1 MIVLKEEKLK
11 KLIKI
16 TAVFAIVCCCVLLFP
31 QVRNL
36 IIEIGEKILRRGLN
50 HDLWMKRMLMYS
62 LCAIS
67 FFSVFLILQYI
78 EERSDFLIE
87 YGYGKK
93 IFVFASLGIAAMS
106 IVVRIVMYVKCRSLW
121 FDEAALAA
129 SIVSRNWFELLVPPL
144 LNNQSAPVLY
154 VITEKLIGSIFG
166 YSEFSLRIF
175 SLFHFL
181 GLLVC
186 EVLLLKKAFNLD
198 NFKIAFVAA
207 MTALLPSYIY
217 YSNELK
223 PYMGDAFFAIL
234 TILLYFFYKQDKIK
248 LPALTALCILIFGFS
263 TPAIF
268 FTGGILFSEFF
279 IAVFSK
285 NKKQILFIVIS
296 GTAVLAVF
304 GLYYYWWMSPIED
317 FMTSYYWGWGM
328 PHADRLQDI
337 FSPGISNSNSPIVI
351 YFVLFALFGIV
362 SLIDS
367 KNKIA
372 FSVVLSLLFAFL
384 ASLIGKWPYTG
395 RLWLFLP
402 AIVLIFTPIGIDF
415 IHVRMKHKKIMNKI
429 EYLLYSITIIY
440 LSVNCLEYTEHKM
453 YFSQEEINPLI
464 YYVQEN
470 IKEDEKLYV
479 YLMAYP
485 AFGFKNGY
493 NTMRIGNAAKD
504 NIIYGKSRND

>member
-1 MIVLKEEKLK
+1 
-11 KLIKI
+11 
-16 TAVFAIVCCCVLLFP
+16 
-31 QVRNL
+31 
-36 IIEIGEKILRRGLN
+36 
-50 HDLWMKRMLMYS
+50 MYS

-67 FFSVFLILQYI
+67 FFSVFFILLHI
-78 EERSDFLIE
+78 EERSGFLIE

-93 IFVFASLGIAAMS
+93 VFVFASLGIVAMS

-121 FDEAALAA
+121 LDEAYLAA

-144 LNNQSAPVLY
+144 LNYQSAPVLY
-154 VITEKLIGSIFG
+154 VITVKLIGSIFG

-186 EVLLLKKAFNLD
+186 EVMLLKKAFNLD

-207 MTALLPSYIY
+207 MTALLPTYIY

-268 FTGGILFSEFF
+268 FTGGILFSEFL

-296 GTAVLAVF
+296 GTTVLAVF
-304 GLYYYWWMSPIED
+304 GLYYYWWMSPISD
-317 FMTSYYWGWGM
+317 FMTSYWWDLGM
-328 PHADRLQDI
+328 PHADRLQYI
-337 FSPGISNSNSPIVI
+337 FSPRVGNSNSPFVI
-351 YFVLFALFGIV
+351 YFVFFALYGIV

-367 KNKIA
+367 KSKIA
-372 FSVVLSLLFAFL
+372 FSALLSLFFAFL

-429 EYLLYSITIIY
+429 EFLLYSITIIY
-440 LSVNCLEYTEHKM
+440 LSVNCLAYTEHKM
-453 YFSQEEINPLI
+453 YSPQQEINPLI
-464 YYVQEN
+464 SYVQEN

-479 YLMAYP
+479 YQYAKAALD
-485 AFGFKNGY
+485 FKNGY
-493 NTMRIGNAAKD
+493 NTMRIGNATKD
-504 NIIYGKSRND
+504 NIIYGEDVNEWNENYGGGGVYS